1 MKPFSLSTLAV
12 ALMLAAAPA
21 LAQTPPT
28 RDPAQIQAGAYAVD
42 PGHTQV
48 GFTVSHMGFS
58 NYSGGFSEV
67 SGTLD
72 LQPKNPAQSSLKITI
87 PVSSVTTTS
96 AKLTGELKGDQWLDA
111 AKYPEMT
118 FVSTKVTPEG
128 KDKAKVAGNLT
139 LHGVTKPVTLDVTL
153 VGAGVNPLSKKYTVG
168 FDAKGTIKR
177 SEFGVKTY
185 VPLIGDELHLAIA
198 GAFERTE

>member
-1 MKPFSLSTLAV
+1 MKPFLPSALSV
-12 ALMLAAAPA
+12 ALLLAAPA

-67 SGTLD
+67 SGNLD

-96 AKLTGELKGDQWLDA
+96 TKLTGELKGDQWLDA
-111 AKYPEMT
+111 AKYPDMT

-153 VGAGVNPLSKKYTVG
+153 VGAGVNPLSKKVTVG

-177 SEFGVKTY
+177 SDFGVKTY
-185 VPLIGDELHLAIA
+185 IPLIGDELHLTIA
-198 GAFERTE
+198 GAFERAE